1 MTAGQILDVRDHTTV
16 FHICRSAESP
26 EALQVLVNR
35 TTSDI
40 TAAGKRNFR
49 MAVLAK
55 QRAHQIVT
63 GTDLLNIGI
72 IHADGMNIAT
82 VKLYTVRTG
91 TLYDHADLLHS
102 I

>member
-1 MTAGQILDVRDHTTV
+1 
-16 FHICRSAESP
+16 
-26 EALQVLVNR
+26 
-35 TTSDI
+35 
-40 TAAGKRNFR
+40 

-63 GTDLLNIGI
+63 STDLLNIGI

>member
-1 MTAGQILDVRDHTTV
+1 MYKRQ
-16 FHICRSAESP
+16 
-26 EALQVLVNR
+26 
-35 TTSDI
+35 
-40 TAAGKRNFR
+40 GKRNFR

-55 QRAHQIVT
+55 QRAHQLVT
-63 GTDLLNIGI
+63 GPDLLHLGI
-72 IHADGMNIAT
+72 IHEDGMNIAT